1 MKLSYRPEIDGLR
14 AIAVLSVVL
23 YHAKFS
29 FMGENLFTGG
39 FLGVDI
45 FFVISGYLITKLI
58 FLELKSTNKFSFS
71 KFYQRRIRR
80 ILPALFFITIITA
93 ILGYILLLP
102 YSFKELS
109 QSIIYQ
115 LGFISNFYFWSY
127 YHFGYMSENALLLPF
142 LHTWSLSVE
151 EQFYLIVPIIL
162 FLIYR
167 FLKKYL
173 NILIITGLVLSLIL
187 ANYFSPIYKSLT
199 FYMLPFRGWELLA
212 GSLIAYHEVF
222 NIKKNLNFINSS
234 IRNFLSFVSLLTIT
248 VYIFLFDSNLSH
260 PSLYSLLLI
269 LSVCIIILFSD
280 KRSYVTKILSSKIL
294 IGIGLISYSL
304 YLWHYP
310 LFSFAR
316 HIYGSSFEKMI
327 IFKMLIIFTSILLSI
342 FTFYF
347 IEKRFRSPNLKFPK
361 AKSILLCVIIL
372 ILVSNWLIIKNDG
385 YGNRLN
391 LSEFQKEIMN
401 IEAYS
406 LSNFEQNKNF
416 IKNNKNKNVLIVGN
430 SHGYDFYKSLT
441 SNEKLKENFN
451 IKFFFAQ
458 THCLEDIIIKDNDLC
473 ERTFNRDKKKM
484 RTGIKNLLDS
494 DIIILKTRWYPKSLA
509 NIEDT
514 INFLKEY
521 NKKIVIVSDFSVFRL
536 PEEKIAPL
544 KFNKNIPQKI
554 FFRESFPLERFILE
568 YDRFPNKE
576 ELKEIEKKYF
586 LLLKKDI
593 LENNEFLEN
602 IAKKLHVH
610 FLNHL
615 DLICDTK
622 RKRCTASTSNK
633 NILHSDNAGHVT
645 VKGAKFMG
653 QKILQSN
660 WLNID

>member
-602 IAKKLHVH
+602 IAKKLNVH

-622 RKRCTASTSNK
+622 RKTCTASTSNK

>member
-544 KFNKNIPQKI
+544 KF
-554 FFRESFPLERFILE
+554 FLIL
-568 YDRFPNKE
+568 K
-576 ELKEIEKKYF
+576 
-586 LLLKKDI
+586 
-593 LENNEFLEN
+593 
-602 IAKKLHVH
+602 
-610 FLNHL
+610 
-615 DLICDTK
+615 
-622 RKRCTASTSNK
+622 TS
-633 NILHSDNAGHVT
+633 
-645 VKGAKFMG
+645 
-653 QKILQSN
+653 
-660 WLNID
+660 